1 MLTTRTILR
10 DYTLNDLEARRVQR
24 HLDKLGSRL
33 AGWPDPVATLLLT
46 GDPERQRVNARLRV
60 RLGHLGGHL
69 VGRDVAETAD
79 HAVRLVTEQIGRQFE
94 RQIARPKPR
103 AHEKEGVAPG
113 TDPGM
118 AVPGTLSDSTVPGQ

>member
-10 DYTLNDLEARRVQR
+10 DYTLNDLEAHRVQR

-46 GDPERQRVNARLRV
+46 GDTARQQVGARLRV

-69 VGRDVAETAD
+69 VSRGSAETAD
-79 HAVRLVTEQIGRQFE
+79 HAVRLVTEQIERQFE
-94 RQIARPKPR
+94 RQTARPKPR
-103 AHEKEGVAPG
+103 AQEKAAVEAAIDPVANDDG
-113 TDPGM
+113 SAAGD
-118 AVPGTLSDSTVPGQ
+118 AVGNR